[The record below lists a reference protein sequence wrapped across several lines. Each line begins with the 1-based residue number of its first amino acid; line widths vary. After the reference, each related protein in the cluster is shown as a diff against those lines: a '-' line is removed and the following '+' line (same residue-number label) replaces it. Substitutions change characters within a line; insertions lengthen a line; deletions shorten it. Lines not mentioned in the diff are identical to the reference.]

1 MTIPNSTLAAKITD
15 LDKVEL
21 DIVINEPS
29 EELMNIHSSKE
40 QLLTLENSRSK
51 TKLLEIGE

>member
-29 EELMNIHSSKE
+29 KELMNIHSSKE